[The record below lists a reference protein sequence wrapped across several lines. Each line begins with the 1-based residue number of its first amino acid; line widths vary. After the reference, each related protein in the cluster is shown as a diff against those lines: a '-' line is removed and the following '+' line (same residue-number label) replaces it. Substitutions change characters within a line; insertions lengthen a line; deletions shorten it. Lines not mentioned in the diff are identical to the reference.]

1 MLQAKNLSFQY
12 PGGETL
18 RFPDLIC
25 EAGATHLLLGDSGS
39 GKTTLLQLL
48 AGLRRAATGTVR
60 INETDISKLS
70 GRALDRFRGQTVGM
84 VFQTAHFLRALTVEE
99 NLAVAM
105 QLAGKKPDKSRI
117 KALLEELNLG
127 DKLKKRPGRLSV
139 GQQQRVAI
147 ARAVVNQPAVILA
160 DEPTSALDDKNTQQ
174 VLDLLRSQA
183 DAVNAALL
191 IVTHDNRLTAT
202 ISNSTRLGQPL
213 SL

>member
-127 DKLKKRPGRLSV
+127 DKLKKRPDRLSV